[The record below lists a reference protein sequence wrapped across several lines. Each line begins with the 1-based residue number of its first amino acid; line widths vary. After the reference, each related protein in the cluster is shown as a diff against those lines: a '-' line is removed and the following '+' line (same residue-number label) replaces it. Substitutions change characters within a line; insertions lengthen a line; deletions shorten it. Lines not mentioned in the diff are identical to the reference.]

1 MIRRVQC
8 YFPHTSARLQFPTRL
23 TFNSLCIRHYAN
35 SPPKKESTEPIQF
48 PEYNQKTYGADVKKF
63 SQLPVNFGANQHISI
78 DDALKEK
85 LRGVLWKFNAPIR
98 YAFAYG
104 SGVFQ
109 QSGADSKSVFTCSRM
124 GLTLDADGGFYI
136 WSIAY
141 AALAWI
147 ESGSASGTLLRDEA
161 IGKWCYKLAAGQF
174 WCWCIL

>member
-1 MIRRVQC
+1 MIHRVKVFKSHPTTRPQS
-8 YFPHTSARLQFPTRL
+8 FSFFTVRTS
-23 TFNSLCIRHYAN
+23 CIRPYST
-35 SPPKKESTEPIQF
+35 SPPKKVSQEPIQF

-109 QSGADSKSVFTCSRM
+109 QSGADSKSVFDR
-124 GLTLDADGGFYI
+124 I
-136 WSIAY
+136 
-141 AALAWI
+141 
-147 ESGSASGTLLRDEA
+147 
-161 IGKWCYKLAAGQF
+161 
-174 WCWCIL
+174 